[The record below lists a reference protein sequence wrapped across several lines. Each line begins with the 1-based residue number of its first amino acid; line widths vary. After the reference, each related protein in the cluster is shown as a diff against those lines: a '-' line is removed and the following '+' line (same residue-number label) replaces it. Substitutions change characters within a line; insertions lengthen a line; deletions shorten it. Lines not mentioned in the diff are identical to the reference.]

1 MCCFQG
7 NGGLQLES
15 KSSSSS
21 PPRPC
26 QGRFLIAIFI
36 DIVIISI
43 LIHNSSFINFQSSL
57 IISHSPIIKCHSLKP
72 PCSEVVWG
80 KAELQHFTNLTN
92 VWGEAGS
99 GFEKKYWTSKHH
111 NLIVRLSESYC
122 FVMLRVPPLC
132 HLAWAPVAC
141 ERWSE
146 EARRTSN

>member
-7 NGGLQLES
+7 NGGLQLKS

-21 PPRPC
+21 PPCPC
-26 QGRFLIAIFI
+26 QGIAIAIFI

-111 NLIVRLSESYC
+111 NFVVRLSESYC
-122 FVMLRVPPLC
+122 FVMLRVSPC
-132 HLAWAPVAC
+132 VTWAPVGC
-141 ERWSE
+141 ERRSQ